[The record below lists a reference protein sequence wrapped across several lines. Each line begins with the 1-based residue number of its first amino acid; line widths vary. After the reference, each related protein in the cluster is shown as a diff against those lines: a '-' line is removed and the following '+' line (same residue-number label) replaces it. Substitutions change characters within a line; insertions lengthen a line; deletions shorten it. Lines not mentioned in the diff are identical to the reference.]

1 MISAAGNPEC
11 GWCGVT
17 GTCHPA
23 DTEAPCNTAS
33 GLETGSCPGLCPAL
47 ASCVECAAFD
57 HCSWCVRLGQCLR
70 TDEIAKDCNTLEAI
84 NPNITEPFECV
95 MKDFQSGITVSRYS
109 KSSTS
114 LVYPDSSYIVNTSDV
129 YLSTFDK
136 RNKRP
141 EVMFSLKGKIHPEFS
156 PDKKVR
162 HLQVCAAAGEGH
174 LSLSSSPP
182 DSPLVKVLNISH
194 SSPHFKRTCETPTW
208 PNGDLVYLFP
218 PFAYNF
224 DFFVNVDRSEISGFT
239 DSRLTIQDG
248 DTGHPLDVNNL
259 EPWRMGNCSSYSHCK
274 QCVEDNL
281 CGWCFGQ
288 KSCKRRTDINDRCE
302 QLPVTNSDQC
312 EDCHDYI
319 YCDTCLSDPAC
330 QWHMSEVTCARK
342 GAGDVNSEVILA
354 GAECP
359 SPCHQRDSCA
369 SCLGEAGRCVW
380 CHGSRECVLFSVFT
394 SQHGRGECGPWSD
407 LPLTSLTSAKR
418 SGSLLESVCEPCSQ
432 HRTCSECHTEL
443 GCGWCEDRCTAA
455 EQCVKNTAADAW
467 QYFTC
472 PDIDECW
479 LEVDTC
485 HPEATCV
492 NTPRSYECHC
502 RPGYQGDGRQCSRT
516 CHPACGERGTCRA
529 PDFTC
534 QCDLGWTGATC
545 NIDCGCHG
553 HATCIGGVGQCDEC
567 QHNTAGETCQECSLG
582 FVKSE
587 EHCVSCMDYCLGH
600 TNTCI
605 QSEVN
610 HTCSNCRNGTTG
622 PRCDKCLPGTY
633 RVSGSLRDQCVK
645 CDCNGHGDTCDPITG
660 GDCKCH
666 NNTMTET
673 SSHNSVNEECSKCEQ
688 YFIGDPRGGHHCYR
702 AMMVNS
708 DYCLDNENTVTQ
720 PDYCALHTEILPGR
734 VSFFAVQPKFMNVHI
749 RVNIDMLE
757 GQVDIVLTSNS
768 QLFIVQQN
776 NTSQVHKIELD
787 ELKYGMALNIKDY
800 VEHSLNLEHLLSEYP
815 ALIGKHNS
823 YFSYYVNQNR
833 SEHDLYNLR
842 IKNASDQTT
851 FVTLNS
857 PYEVLLVKDVR
868 HRLVVSI
875 PDAAHD
881 LRSSK
886 FYILVYGARK
896 QINST
901 TNIIGN
907 LFFRQDQLHIDLF
920 VFFSVFFSCFFL
932 FLAFCVVI
940 WKFKLTVDI
949 RSARRRHVVEMTIM
963 AQRPFARQLV
973 LIDKE
978 ETEGCLRQLPP
989 SSSPHPGRR
998 KKKPWLNRGQVAD
1011 TDMHQPGLQ
1020 DLLLPEAS
1028 DLTLTAISVE
1038 VTADNQAAVTSILI
1052 QMPGPGQQRS
1062 VQVGS
1067 VLTLTK

>member
-1 MISAAGNPEC
+1 
-11 GWCGVT
+11 
-17 GTCHPA
+17 
-23 DTEAPCNTAS
+23 
-33 GLETGSCPGLCPAL
+33 
-47 ASCVECAAFD
+47 
-57 HCSWCVRLGQCLR
+57 
-70 TDEIAKDCNTLEAI
+70 
-84 NPNITEPFECV
+84 
-95 MKDFQSGITVSRYS
+95 
-109 KSSTS
+109 
-114 LVYPDSSYIVNTSDV
+114 
-129 YLSTFDK
+129 
-136 RNKRP
+136 
-141 EVMFSLKGKIHPEFS
+141 
-156 PDKKVR
+156 
-162 HLQVCAAAGEGH
+162 
-174 LSLSSSPP
+174 
-182 DSPLVKVLNISH
+182 
-194 SSPHFKRTCETPTW
+194 
-208 PNGDLVYLFP
+208 
-218 PFAYNF
+218 
-224 DFFVNVDRSEISGFT
+224 
-239 DSRLTIQDG
+239 
-248 DTGHPLDVNNL
+248 
-259 EPWRMGNCSSYSHCK
+259 
-274 QCVEDNL
+274 
-281 CGWCFGQ
+281 
-288 KSCKRRTDINDRCE
+288 
-302 QLPVTNSDQC
+302 
-312 EDCHDYI
+312 
-319 YCDTCLSDPAC
+319 
-330 QWHMSEVTCARK
+330 
-342 GAGDVNSEVILA
+342 
-354 GAECP
+354 
-359 SPCHQRDSCA
+359 
-369 SCLGEAGRCVW
+369 
-380 CHGSRECVLFSVFT
+380 
-394 SQHGRGECGPWSD
+394 
-407 LPLTSLTSAKR
+407 
-418 SGSLLESVCEPCSQ
+418 
-432 HRTCSECHTEL
+432 
-443 GCGWCEDRCTAA
+443 
-455 EQCVKNTAADAW
+455 
-467 QYFTC
+467 
-472 PDIDECW
+472 
-479 LEVDTC
+479 
-485 HPEATCV
+485 
-492 NTPRSYECHC
+492 
-502 RPGYQGDGRQCSRT
+502 
-516 CHPACGERGTCRA
+516 
-529 PDFTC
+529 
-534 QCDLGWTGATC
+534 
-545 NIDCGCHG
+545 
-553 HATCIGGVGQCDEC
+553 
-567 QHNTAGETCQECSLG
+567 
-582 FVKSE
+582 
-587 EHCVSCMDYCLGH
+587 MDYCLGH

-622 PRCDKCLPGTY
+622 PRCDKCLPGTF

-660 GDCKCH
+660 GECKCH

-673 SSHNSVNEECSKCEQ
+673 SSHNNVNEECSKCEQ

-749 RVNIDMLE
+749 RVNVDMLE

-776 NTSQVHKIELD
+776 YTTQVHKIRLD
-787 ELKYGMALNIKDY
+787 EQKYGMSLNIKDY

-815 ALIGKHNS
+815 ALIGKYNS
-823 YFSYYVNQNR
+823 YLSYHVNQNR

-886 FYILVYGARK
+886 FYILVYGAR
-896 QINST
+896 QQRNST

-973 LIDKE
+973 LIAKE

-1011 TDMHQPGLQ
+1011 ADMQQPGLQ

-1052 QMPGPGQQRS
+1052 QMPGPGQHRS

-1067 VLTLTK
+1067 VLTLIK

>member
-288 KSCKRRTDINDRCE
+288 KSCKRRTDTSDRCE

-319 YCDTCLSDPAC
+319 YCETCLSDPAC

-407 LPLTSLTSAKR
+407 LPLTSLTSAKQ

-485 HPEATCV
+485 HHEATCV